1 MKLELQVEYARP
13 GFRLSADL
21 QLEGNAAGV
30 FGPSGAGK
38 TTLLHLLSGLLRP
51 QSGRIALD
59 GEVLYD
65 SRIFVPAHHR
75 HIGLVFQDARLF
87 PHLNVEGNLRF
98 GESLLPARERRIR
111 FDEVVELL
119 EIGPLLERRA
129 HRLSGGERQRVAL
142 GRALLA
148 SPRLLLLDEPLS
160 SLDRRL
166 KAQILPYLRRVHRVL
181 GVPLLIVS
189 HDLGEILHLTDRLV
203 VLDQGQ
209 VVGHGRYLD
218 LAQDERAAG
227 ILRTSGLLNVLRLR
241 PVEHRPEHGISL
253 LAFADAGPD
262 AGTVVVPYRDDFA
275 DEVEAVLRPED
286 IALSL
291 ARVEHI
297 SIQNQ
302 LPGEIAGLHQAG
314 THVLC
319 VVHVGTDLLV
329 EITHQALETLA
340 LTPGRRVWC
349 LFKAHALQPLEMH
362 EPSTQP
368 TPEREGVPVAE

>member
-1 MKLELQVEYARP
+1 MKLELQVTFTRP
-13 GFRLSADL
+13 EFALEADL
-21 QLEGNAAGV
+21 QLDGNAVGV

-51 QSGRIALD
+51 RSGHIVLD
-59 GEVLYD
+59 GEVLCD
-65 SRIFVPAHHR
+65 SRVFVPPHR
-75 HIGLVFQDARLF
+75 RRIGLVFQDALLF

-98 GESLLPARERRIR
+98 GEELLPARERRIR

-119 EIGPLLERRA
+119 EIDPLLKRPV

-209 VVGHGRYLD
+209 VVGYGRYLD

-241 PVEHRPEHGISL
+241 LVEHRPEHGVSL
-253 LAFADAGPD
+253 LAFAGADDTP
-262 AGTVVVPYRDDFA
+262 TLVTPYRDDLTGDIDA
-275 DEVEAVLRPED
+275 ILRPED
-286 IALSL
+286 IALAL
-291 ARVEHI
+291 ERVEHI

-302 LPGEIAGLHQAG
+302 LPGEIVSIHQAG
-314 THVLC
+314 SRILC
-319 VVHVGTDLLV
+319 VVHAGTDLLV
-329 EITHQALETLA
+329 EITRQAMETLD
-340 LTPGRRVWC
+340 LTPGKRVWC
-349 LFKAHALQPLEMH
+349 LFKAHALQPLETH
-362 EPSTQP
+362 EPSRTAGPADQL
-368 TPEREGVPVAE
+368 TAIR